1 MNLRR
6 LQITGPFGSPYRLG
20 GVMNI
25 LDGEALLGTIDP
37 VPVSNGGSVVHI
49 EHFRPATMVSDAQIH
64 IGRLIFL
71 EICQFLA
78 DGFQQVQT
86 VSFTFTR
93 RVDILGGGSQ
103 QAAARAETME
113 RIGAVGVSI
122 TPHAMAGHFV
132 VSGQWHYNRENLR
145 ALGVVLVEERLRY
158 TKWALQARPAP
169 GVLKGLRSLLVR

>member
-20 GVMNI
+20 GVMNV

-37 VPVSNGGSVVHI
+37 VPVSSDGSAVHI
-49 EHFRPATMVSDAQIH
+49 EHFRPATVVSDAQFH

-71 EICQFLA
+71 EICQFLV
-78 DGFQQVQT
+78 DDFHQIQM
-86 VSFTFTR
+86 VSFAFTR

-113 RIGAVGVSI
+113 RIGAVNVTI
-122 TPHAMAGHFV
+122 TPNAMAGHFV
-132 VSGQWHYNRENLR
+132 VAGQWHYSRENLQ

-158 TKWALQARPAP
+158 TKWVSKAQPAR
-169 GVLKGLRSLLVR
+169 GVLRGLRSLLVR

>member
-6 LQITGPFGSPYRLG
+6 LQITGPSGLPYRLG
-20 GVMNI
+20 GIMNVH
-25 LDGEALLGTIDP
+25 DGEVLLGTLDP
-37 VPVSNGGSVVHI
+37 VPVTSDGSEVHI
-49 EHFRPATMVSDAQIH
+49 EHFRPANVVRDAQIH

-78 DGFQQVQT
+78 EGFHQVQT
-86 VSFTFTR
+86 VSFAFTR

-113 RIGAVGVSI
+113 RIGAVNVTI
-122 TPHAMAGHFV
+122 APHAMAGHFV
-132 VSGQWHYNRENLR
+132 VAGCWHYNRENLR

-158 TKWALQARPAP
+158 TKWASQARPAP